1 MPDAKQSRPA
11 EDKTAKPLVDPRI
24 AAAQQFVNKV
34 VDRAKSERAEQ
45 KAVPAPSRGVAKRKR
60 TSAAFSFSIAP
71 ASFAHLILAA
81 IALTFAGV
89 ASLWCYAVLCVDVTA
104 GRTIALPLGVVI
116 AAVLSYLSV
125 LFLAVIETTSLGR
138 TNVESIYGDWREWF
152 WTLPASL
159 GMLAAAAFIGWMIS
173 VVLSANVWFMIA
185 LSALLLYPI
194 LQLSSLETGSPLAP
208 VSLPVLESLIKH
220 PAGWFV
226 FYAISIAGANL
237 LWQAARW
244 AWYDPPYITAVIMG
258 PIVTVALFFYAW
270 LLGQLAHL
278 ISKEKET

>member
-1 MPDAKQSRPA
+1 MPDAKPIRPT
-11 EDKTAKPLVDPRI
+11 EERSAKPLVDPRI

-34 VDRAKSERAEQ
+34 VDKAKNERAEQ
-45 KAVPAPSRGVAKRKR
+45 KTAQAPSQGVAKRKR
-60 TSAAFSFSIAP
+60 TSAPFSFSIAP
-71 ASFAHLILAA
+71 ATFAHLILAA
-81 IALTFAGV
+81 IALTFVGV
-89 ASLWCYAVLCVDVTA
+89 ASLWCYAVLCVDITA
-104 GRTIALPLGVVI
+104 GRAIALPLGGVV

-138 TNVESIYGDWREWF
+138 TNVDSIYGDWREWF

-159 GMLAAAAFIGWMIS
+159 GMLAVAAFIGWMIG
-173 VVLSANVWFMIA
+173 VVLSANVWVMIA

-208 VSLPVLESLIKH
+208 FSLPVLESLVKH

-226 FYAISIAGANL
+226 FYAITIAGANL

-244 AWYDPPYITAVIMG
+244 AWYDPPYLTAVIMG

-278 ISKEKET
+278 ISKEEKT